1 MISKTY
7 YRYIWLLNLLLESG
21 PLSFEEICAKW
32 KDNPLADSQLPLR
45 TFHEHRKGINEMFG
59 VDIGCDKSKGNVYY
73 VKNREVLDDNKLAKW
88 LLHNYNVPEEFI
100 TYNKMRDRILLE
112 EIPLGRAFVSPIIE
126 AMQEN
131 VELIIDY
138 QRYEGHNETF
148 HIQPYALKV
157 YHRHWYLLGFLK
169 EQEAIRQVALDRILT
184 LKKTHKYFTLPD
196 GFDARKYYA
205 HTVGIFVNEEL
216 KPEKV
221 RIRVYGKQVEYI
233 RALPLHRS
241 QEEVLTKIN
250 LFSEFEYKVC
260 LTPELISQLLAMGEN
275 VEVLKPES
283 LRERMKEDLRKS
295 LERYTY

>member
-32 KDNPLADSQLPLR
+32 EDNPLSDSQLPLR

-59 VDIGCDKSKGNVYY
+59 VVIECDRSKGNVYY
-73 VKNREVLDDNKLAKW
+73 VKNREVLNDNKLANW
-88 LLHNYNVPEEFI
+88 LLHNYNVPEDFI
-100 TYNKMRDRILLE
+100 TYNKMKDRILLE
-112 EIPLGRAFVSPIIE
+112 EIPLGGAFVSPIIE

-157 YHRHWYLLGFLK
+157 YHRHWYLLGFFK
-169 EQEAIRQVALDRILT
+169 EQNAIRQVALDRILT
-184 LKKTHKYFTLPD
+184 LNKTHKHFTLPND
-196 GFDARKYYA
+196 FDARKYYA

-221 RIRVYGKQVEYI
+221 RIRVHGKQVEYM

-241 QEEVLTKIN
+241 QQEVLTQHGK
-250 LFSEFEYKVC
+250 FSEFEYKVC
-260 LTPELISQLLAMGEN
+260 LTPELTTQLLSLGEAA
-275 VEVLKPES
+275 EVLLPIE
-283 LRERMKEDLRKS
+283 LREEIKRRLKAASDL
-295 LERYTY
+295 YT

>member
-32 KDNPLADSQLPLR
+32 EDNPLSDSQLPLR

-59 VDIGCDKSKGNVYY
+59 VVIECDRSKGNVYY
-73 VKNREVLDDNKLAKW
+73 VKNREVLNDNKLANW
-88 LLHNYNVPEEFI
+88 LLHNYNVPEDFI
-100 TYNKMRDRILLE
+100 TYNKMKDRILLE
-112 EIPLGRAFVSPIIE
+112 EIPLGGAFVSPIIE

-157 YHRHWYLLGFLK
+157 YHRHWYLLGFFK
-169 EQEAIRQVALDRILT
+169 EQNAIRQVALDRILT
-184 LKKTHKYFTLPD
+184 LNKTHKHFTLPND
-196 GFDARKYYA
+196 FDARKYYA

-221 RIRVYGKQVEYI
+221 RIRVYGKQVEYM

-241 QEEVLTKIN
+241 QQEVLTQHGK
-250 LFSEFEYKVC
+250 FSEFEYKVC
-260 LTPELISQLLAMGEN
+260 LTPELITQLLSLGEAA
-275 VEVLKPES
+275 EVLLPIE
-283 LRERMKEDLRKS
+283 LREEIKRRLKAASDL
-295 LERYTY
+295 YT

>member
-21 PLSFEEICAKW
+21 SLSFEEICAKW
-32 KDNPLADSQLPLR
+32 EDNPLSDSQLPLR

-59 VDIGCDKSKGNVYY
+59 VVIECDRSKGNVYY
-73 VKNREVLDDNKLAKW
+73 VKNREVLNDNKLANW

-100 TYNKMRDRILLE
+100 TYNKMKDRILLE
-112 EIPLGRAFVSPIIE
+112 EIPLGGAFVSPIIE

-157 YHRHWYLLGFLK
+157 YHRHWYLLGFFK
-169 EQEAIRQVALDRILT
+169 EQNAIRQVALDRILT
-184 LKKTHKYFTLPD
+184 LNKTHKHFTLPND
-196 GFDARKYYA
+196 FDARKYYA

-221 RIRVYGKQVEYI
+221 RIRVHGKQVEYM

-241 QEEVLTKIN
+241 QQEVLTQHGK
-250 LFSEFEYKVC
+250 FSEFEYKVC
-260 LTPELISQLLAMGEN
+260 LTPELTTQLLSLGEAA
-275 VEVLKPES
+275 EVLLPIE
-283 LRERMKEDLRKS
+283 LREEIKRRLKAASDL
-295 LERYTY
+295 YT

>member
-32 KDNPLADSQLPLR
+32 EDNPLSDSQLPLR

-59 VDIGCDKSKGNVYY
+59 VVIECDRSKGNVYY
-73 VKNREVLDDNKLAKW
+73 VKNREVLDDNKLANW

-100 TYNKMRDRILLE
+100 TYNKMKDRILLE
-112 EIPLGRAFVSPIIE
+112 EIPLGGAFVSPIIE

-157 YHRHWYLLGFLK
+157 YHRHWYLLGFFK
-169 EQEAIRQVALDRILT
+169 EQNAIRQVALDRILT
-184 LKKTHKYFTLPD
+184 LNKTHKHFTLPND
-196 GFDARKYYA
+196 FDARKYYA

-221 RIRVYGKQVEYI
+221 RIRVYGKQVEYM

-241 QEEVLTKIN
+241 QQEVLTQHGK
-250 LFSEFEYKVC
+250 FSEFEYKVC
-260 LTPELISQLLAMGEN
+260 LTPELITQLLSLGEA
-275 VEVLKPES
+275 VEVLLPIE
-283 LRERMKEDLRKS
+283 LREEIKRRLKAASDL
-295 LERYTY
+295 YT

>member
-32 KDNPLADSQLPLR
+32 EDNPLSDSQLPLR

-59 VDIGCDKSKGNVYY
+59 VVIECDRSKGNVYY
-73 VKNREVLDDNKLAKW
+73 VKNREVLNDNKLANW
-88 LLHNYNVPEEFI
+88 LLHNYNVPEDFI
-100 TYNKMRDRILLE
+100 TYNKMKDRILLE
-112 EIPLGRAFVSPIIE
+112 EIPLGGAFVSPIIE

-157 YHRHWYLLGFLK
+157 YHRHWYLLGFFK
-169 EQEAIRQVALDRILT
+169 EQNAIRQVALDRILT
-184 LKKTHKYFTLPD
+184 LNKTHKHFTLPND
-196 GFDARKYYA
+196 FDARKYYA

-221 RIRVYGKQVEYI
+221 RIRVHGKQVEYM

-241 QEEVLTKIN
+241 QQEVLTQHGK
-250 LFSEFEYKVC
+250 FSEFEYKVC
-260 LTPELISQLLAMGEN
+260 LTPELITQLLSLGET
-275 VEVLKPES
+275 VEVLVPIE
-283 LRERMKEDLRKS
+283 LREEIKRRLKAASDL
-295 LERYTY
+295 YT

>member
-1 MISKTY
+1 
-7 YRYIWLLNLLLESG
+7 
-21 PLSFEEICAKW
+21 
-32 KDNPLADSQLPLR
+32 
-45 TFHEHRKGINEMFG
+45 MFG
-59 VDIGCDKSKGNVYY
+59 VDIECDKSKGNVYY
-73 VKNREVLDDNKLAKW
+73 VKNPEVLDDNKLAKW

-112 EIPLGRAFVSPIIE
+112 EIPLGTAFVSPIIE
-126 AMQEN
+126 AIQEN

-157 YHRHWYLLGFLK
+157 YNRHWYVLGFLK
-169 EQEAIRQVALDRILT
+169 EQNAIRQVALDRILT
-184 LKKTHKYFTLPD
+184 LNKTLKHFTLPD

-221 RIRVYGKQVEYI
+221 RIRVYGKQVEYM

-250 LFSEFEYKVC
+250 QFSEFEYKVC
-260 LTPELISQLLAMGEN
+260 LTPELTTQLLSFGER
-275 VEVLKPES
+275 VEVLSPPE
-283 LRERMKEDLRKS
+283 LRDEIKRRLKEASEL
-295 LERYTY
+295 Y

>member
-1 MISKTY
+1 
-7 YRYIWLLNLLLESG
+7 
-21 PLSFEEICAKW
+21 
-32 KDNPLADSQLPLR
+32 
-45 TFHEHRKGINEMFG
+45 MFG
-59 VDIGCDKSKGNVYY
+59 VDIECDKSKGNVYY
-73 VKNREVLDDNKLAKW
+73 VKNPEVLDDNKLAKW

-100 TYNKMRDRILLE
+100 TYNKMRDRIILE
-112 EIPLGRAFVSPIIE
+112 EIPFGGAYVSPIIE

-169 EQEAIRQVALDRILT
+169 EQKAIRQVALDRILT
-184 LKKTHKYFTLPD
+184 LNKTHKYFTLPD

-205 HTVGIFVNEEL
+205 HTVGIYVNEEL

-221 RIRVYGKQVEYI
+221 RIRVYGKQVEYM

-250 LFSEFEYKVC
+250 QFSEFEYRVC
-260 LTPELISQLLAMGEN
+260 LTPELTTQLLSFGEH
-275 VEVLKPES
+275 VEVLSPPE
-283 LRERMKEDLRKS
+283 LRDEIKS
-295 LERYTY
+295 RLKAASELY

>member
-32 KDNPLADSQLPLR
+32 EDNPLSDSQLPLR

-59 VDIGCDKSKGNVYY
+59 VVIECDRSKGNVYY
-73 VKNREVLDDNKLAKW
+73 VKNREVLNDNKLANW
-88 LLHNYNVPEEFI
+88 LLHNYNVPEDFI
-100 TYNKMRDRILLE
+100 TYNKMKDRILLE
-112 EIPLGRAFVSPIIE
+112 EIPLGGAFVSPIIE

-157 YHRHWYLLGFLK
+157 YHRHWYLLGFFK
-169 EQEAIRQVALDRILT
+169 DQNAIRQVALDRILT
-184 LKKTHKYFTLPD
+184 LKKTHKHFTLPND
-196 GFDARKYYA
+196 FDARKYYA

-241 QEEVLTKIN
+241 QQEVLTQHGK
-250 LFSEFEYKVC
+250 FSEFEYKVC
-260 LTPELISQLLAMGEN
+260 LTPELTTQLLSLGEAA
-275 VEVLKPES
+275 EVLLPIE
-283 LRERMKEDLRKS
+283 LREEIKRRLRAASDL
-295 LERYTY
+295 YT